1 MNTKAINTGVHTMN
15 TNTTEHRELRRRLNG
30 ALGYRT
36 GCGNEGKATWLN
48 ISRTG
53 ASVRLGRYL
62 RPGRRI
68 YLETEH
74 NSPAIPADIVWCVP
88 VPGTLQFRAGLQL
101 FRSDPEIALLI
112 THLGQRALGE
122 NKNSSKTVVDAVW
135 PSFHDVTRPLPNAD
149 VTSLT
154 HAV

>member
-1 MNTKAINTGVHTMN
+1 MNIEAIHIGEPTMN
-15 TNTTEHRELRRRLNG
+15 SNTTEHRELRRRLNG
-30 ALGYRT
+30 ALCYRS
-36 GCGNEGKATWLN
+36 GCGNGGKATWLN

-68 YLETEH
+68 YLEATQ
-74 NSPAIPADIVWCVP
+74 NSPAIPAEIVWCVP

-101 FRSDPEIALLI
+101 LRTDPEIALLI
-112 THLGQRALGE
+112 TNLGQRALGE
-122 NKNSSKTVVDAVW
+122 NKNPSNTVVDAVW
-135 PSFHDVTRPLPNAD
+135 PSFHETTRPLPNAD